1 MSKEY
6 DEAFVDGL
14 RMFLARPPEEK
25 LTKGVCRFNHNV
37 DCPAVGN
44 HCGKCGWNPAVAE
57 IRTQKIRKRL
67 ADGSKKKD

>member
-1 MSKEY
+1 MSREY
-6 DEAFVDGL
+6 DEAFADGL

-25 LTKGVCRFNHNV
+25 PQKGVCRYNRNI

-57 IRTQKIRKRL
+57 IRAQEIRKRL

>member
-6 DEAFVDGL
+6 DEAFLDGL
-14 RMFLARPPEEK
+14 RISLANLPDGKPQ
-25 LTKGVCRFNHNV
+25 KGVCRFNRNI

-57 IRTQKIRKRL
+57 IRTREIRKRL